1 MHMQSFDFF
10 MPSRVLFGSGRL
22 KTLHEQKLPGRKALI
37 AISSGGSARRHG
49 YLSTLEHELDLA
61 GVDHVVFEGI
71 RQNPDRRCVMAGAK
85 AARES
90 GCDFVAAIGGGS
102 AMDCAKAIALMMAN
116 DGDIWDYSQ
125 SGQGGKQ
132 IPPHP
137 AAPLVAITTSAG
149 TGSEVDPS
157 GVISNDDTGEKT
169 DIFYESMFPAISVV
183 DPDLMASV
191 PPRFTACQG
200 MDAFFHAAESV
211 VNTKENPVGEMFA
224 LKAIELV
231 AKYLPRAY
239 EDGSDREARANVA
252 LANTLA
258 GFYMLCTSQHSME
271 HVMGG
276 FHKDLIHGEG
286 LVMISEAYFGFFAKR
301 KAAELPMVKMAR
313 AMGVADAKSGMDF
326 MAALHGLIEAVGCGS
341 LRMSDAG
348 ITRDELKLYPRRVHE
363 VLGGDTTADPL
374 PLSDEDYLSI
384 YEESYR

>member
-1 MHMQSFDFF
+1 MQAFDFF

-22 KTLHEQKLPGRKALI
+22 RTLHEQALPGKKALI

-49 YLSTLEHELDLA
+49 YLAALKQELETA
-61 GVDHVVFEGI
+61 GVSYFVFEGI
-71 RQNPDRRCVMAGAK
+71 RQNPDRSCVMAGAK
-85 AARES
+85 AGREN
-90 GCDFVAAIGGGS
+90 GCDFVVALGGGS
-102 AMDCAKAIALMMAN
+102 AMDCAKAIALMIAN

-132 IPPHP
+132 IPPRR
-137 AAPLVAITTSAG
+137 AVPLVAITTSAG

-183 DPDLMASV
+183 DPDLMLSV

-211 VNTKENPVGEMFA
+211 INTKENPVGEMFA

-231 AKYLPRAY
+231 ARYLPHACK
-239 EDGSDREARANVA
+239 DGSDREARSNVA

-276 FHKDLIHGEG
+276 FHKDLVHGAG
-286 LVMISEAYFGFFAKR
+286 LVMISKAYFGFFARR
-301 KAAELPMVKMAR
+301 KAAEIPMIKMAR
-313 AMGVADAKSGMDF
+313 AMGDAGASSGMDF
-326 MAALHGLIEAVGCGS
+326 MRALENLIASVGCS
-341 LRMSDAG
+341 DLKMSDAG
-348 ITRDELKLYPRRVHE
+348 ITREELRLYPKRVHE

-374 PLSDEDYLSI
+374 PLSDSDYLSI